1 MISRR
6 DFLQGTSALIGLN
19 LVNISS
25 AIGKELP
32 QPFLYTLDDYVNPA
46 KQPSEMGKL
55 YLADFKEPTVLV
67 AWATWCKPCVDK
79 IPKYNELY
87 KQYGEKLRF
96 VSALQ
101 EHNIDSPPSV
111 PLLPEAQY
119 MAMCVNNALVTK
131 YSWGSSEFNQVMEEL
146 RQGRI
151 YSPELAAFVTNCERN
166 TIEAYNP
173 TYSRPRERQ
182 SLKDTIERLKE
193 HNQWPAFPTHFLDDQ
208 DTSRYLGGKTAFFVT
223 LFRDGRKIK
232 ILEGKSE
239 KQVEKEFARLLKS

>member
-6 DFLQGTSALIGLN
+6 DFLGGTSALIGLN
-19 LVNISS
+19 LINIPS
-25 AIGKELP
+25 AVGKE
-32 QPFLYTLDDYVNPA
+32 QPRPFFYTIEDYVNPV

-55 YLADFKEPTVLV
+55 YLAELKEPTVLV
-67 AWATWCKPCVDK
+67 AWATWCRPCVDK
-79 IPKYNELY
+79 IPKYNALY

-101 EHNIDSPPSV
+101 EYNIDSPPDV
-111 PLLPEAQY
+111 PPLPEAQY
-119 MAMCVNNALVTK
+119 MGMCVNNALVSK
-131 YSWGSSEFNQVMEEL
+131 YSWGSSEFNQAREEL

-151 YSPELAAFVTNCERN
+151 KSPELATLVTDCGRN

-182 SLKDTIERLKE
+182 SLQQSIERLQQQDK
-193 HNQWPAFPTHFLDDQ
+193 WPSFPTYFLDDQ
-208 DTSRYLGGKTAFFVT
+208 DTSKYLGGKTAFFVT

-232 ILEGKSE
+232 TLEGKSE
-239 KQVEKEFARLLKS
+239 KQVEKEFVRLLK